1 MYLFIYLII
10 ALLTLHSDLHTAVAL
25 KHRNK
30 NSAEME
36 MDLYAITALKLFPRR
51 REKKVCV
58 SVRKLHIWHV
68 VNYHTLQ
75 ASNSA
80 SYIQDAFQL
89 LMPILE
95 ISHIQRRA
103 TEQWHRCSSSLIFSS
118 GQNSISH
125 LSGWEACFCQT
136 VLTLRHSQCNREA
149 SSREWMKDSVEKV
162 WLCHC
167 L

>member
-1 MYLFIYLII
+1 M
-10 ALLTLHSDLHTAVAL
+10 
-25 KHRNK
+25 KK
-30 NSAEME
+30 
-36 MDLYAITALKLFPRR
+36 
-51 REKKVCV
+51 REKKMCV
-58 SVRKLHIWHV
+58 SVRKLHIWRV
-68 VNYHTLQ
+68 MNCHTLQ

-103 TEQWHRCSSSLIFSS
+103 TEQWHCCSSLLIFSS

-136 VLTLRHSQCNREA
+136 VLTLRHCQFNREA
-149 SSREWMKDSVEKV
+149 SSHEWMKDGVEKV
-162 WLCHC
+162 WLCTVCSLRFIPTYHC
-167 L
+167 FSLTALKSQFCFRTLKNILGRNSSEVCSEIRGS